1 LEEQTWPPPNSMAR
15 VRGPEP
21 VARVRAFLRS
31 HPRASVAIG
40 LSSAAALVVFL
51 VLAVTR
57 FGNHPDGGDASTSP
71 LLTQA
76 ALECPSGT
84 DAGVPCPPV
93 GASPG
98 PARSGPEGPFVAI
111 VLVNDLRVRSEA
123 GLSGAPVAVLQA
135 GQVVWVTDGPVQADG
150 SDWYGIQGGNNV
162 GGWVSA
168 GSPDQPYLDL
178 RRPLPIDQP
187 AIVSG
192 LSGGPPG
199 YLAWGYEAH
208 RSDQAE
214 TPVVVVSSDGATWSR
229 ADLPS
234 AMTDPIVSV
243 AWGPA
248 GWIAVA
254 TEVMTGQA
262 GTFWRSDD
270 GICWTSLPAFA
281 FPSVSPGSV
290 VGSSAGYA
298 LTAGD
303 NRSGSTKPALFFSR
317 EGQGWNEVD
326 PQAVIF
332 GSGAVA
338 MESGFL
344 RWVDDGNGTHTRISA
359 DGQTWHDSG
368 GALPGPWNNEPL
380 FAAAGGWVVAVTTEY
395 VASTDTV
402 VQSVW
407 RAQLGGSDLVWERV
421 TDAEALLADN
431 TIDSLASDGSTIL
444 AVGYEATNAE
454 LRMWRTSDGNTWDEV
469 PAQGVFGGVP
479 ELVTG
484 TGAGFSAV
492 GGTVTLAGV
501 NPVFWHATDVQRWTP
516 ERAPVLGRLVESPV
530 VDECPG
536 VPTTMVDWLV
546 MPALVGVACFGD
558 EPITFR
564 AWLSMPGGCGGL
576 SPGTYEP
583 AWLIRP
589 FDLSI
594 IVTPFETPY
603 GSCGS
608 LAQHPTLTVLPDP
621 QQWVMVTGHYD
632 DPAAESCRWAPDPL
646 YRFAVVR
653 YGLVHACQQRFV
665 TTAVV
670 PENP

>member
-1 LEEQTWPPPNSMAR
+1 M
-15 VRGPEP
+15 
-21 VARVRAFLRS
+21 
-31 HPRASVAIG
+31 
-40 LSSAAALVVFL
+40 AALVAVVAL
-51 VLAVTR
+51 V
-57 FGNHPDGGDASTSP
+57 ASQSP
-71 LLTQA
+71 SRQ
-76 ALECPSGT
+76 
-84 DAGVPCPPV
+84 PPV
-93 GASPG
+93 AEASVSPG
-98 PARSGPEGPFVAI
+98 ATQTATGNPAARDPGHPCEVTTSGEAPATPGPQRPFVAV
-111 VLVNDLRVRSEA
+111 VLVNELRVRSEA

-135 GQVVWVTDGPVQADG
+135 GQVVWITDGPVQADS
-150 SDWYGIQGGNNV
+150 SDWYLIQGGNNV

-168 GSPDQPYLDL
+168 GSPDQPYLEL
-178 RRPLPIDQP
+178 RSPLPINQP

-192 LSGGPPG
+192 LSGGAPG
-199 YLAWGYEAH
+199 YLAWGYEGH

-214 TPVVVVSSDGATWSR
+214 TPVVVVSSDGATWSQ

-234 AMTDPIVSV
+234 EMTDSIVSI

-248 GWIAVA
+248 GWIAVT
-254 TEVMTGQA
+254 TEGMTGEA

-270 GICWTSLPAFA
+270 GICWTSLPGFDFA
-281 FPSVSPGSV
+281 NVSPRSV

-303 NRSGSTKPALFFSR
+303 NRTGSTKPALFFSP
-317 EGQGWNEVD
+317 EGQTWNEVD
-326 PQAVIF
+326 PQTVIF
-332 GSGAVA
+332 GSGVLA
-338 MESGFL
+338 MESDFL

-359 DGQTWHDSG
+359 DGRTWHGSG

-380 FAAAGGWVVAVTTEY
+380 FAAAGRWLVAVTTEY
-395 VASTDTV
+395 VAATATV
-402 VQSVW
+402 VQTVW

-421 TDAEALLADN
+421 TDTEPLLADN

-469 PAQGVFGGVP
+469 LAQGVFGGVP

-501 NPVFWHATDVQRWTP
+501 NPVFWHATDVDRWTP

-530 VDECPG
+530 NVDACPS

-546 MPALVGVACFGD
+546 MPASVGVECFGD
-558 EPITFR
+558 TPITFR

-576 SPGTYEP
+576 SPGMYEP

-608 LAQHPTLTVLPDP
+608 LAQHPNLTILPDP

-632 DPAAESCRWAPDPL
+632 DPASETCRWAPDPL
-646 YRFAVVR
+646 YPFAVVR
-653 YGLVHACQQRFV
+653 YGLVQACRERFV
-665 TTAVV
+665 AMAIV
-670 PENP
+670 PEVEP